1 MAATHLNVPVGAVV
15 LAAGES
21 RRMGQSKM
29 VLPWGQTTVIGHIV
43 QVLLASGISEIRVV
57 TGSGR
62 DKVEKALLHLPIQ
75 TVYNPDYANDDMALS
90 LRTGLSAFG
99 EGIQAAL
106 VVLGDQPQIE
116 TGTVN
121 TLLETYLTTPRP
133 LIVPSYHH
141 RRGHPWL
148 VARGLWEELI
158 AIKLPTTLRDFLN
171 THAGQIHYV
180 NLNTPGILKDMDTPD
195 DYARERPP
203 EFT

>member
-1 MAATHLNVPVGAVV
+1 MAATYTNLPVGAVV

-29 VLPWGQTTVIGHIV
+29 VLPWGQTTVIGHIAE
-43 QVLLASGISEIRVV
+43 VLLASGISEIRVV

-62 DKVEKALLHLPIQ
+62 DKVEKALSHLPIQ
-75 TVYNPDYANDDMALS
+75 TVYNPDYANDDMAFS
-90 LRTGLSAFG
+90 LRAGLTAFG
-99 EGIQAAL
+99 ENIQAAL

-116 TGTVN
+116 IGTVN
-121 TLLETYLTTPRP
+121 TLLETYLTTPHP
-133 LIVPSYHH
+133 LIVPSYQH

-148 VARGLWEELI
+148 VARGLWAELMSI
-158 AIKLPTTLRDFLN
+158 ELPATLRDFLN
-171 THAGQIHYV
+171 IHADRIHYV
-180 NLNTPGILKDMDTPD
+180 NIKSPGILKDMDTPD